1 MATKKLNAR
10 QARWAG
16 FFFFFFFQFYLLIRY
31 RPGRDILANALSRP
45 STKIEKK
52 KNEYRQQIL
61 LKPESVEKTVHLNT
75 LEPALQ
81 VVDQVLKA
89 NRESTAEYREKAQ
102 EGCDNEV
109 HTQVST
115 ARAGRTKIQQ
125 LIRAR
130 YYWPA
135 WRRDVER
142 Y

>member
-1 MATKKLNAR
+1 MHDKPGGL
-10 QARWAG
+10 G
-16 FFFFFFFQFYLLIRY
+16 VFFFFFSILPPDPLPSWTRGYSGK
-31 RPGRDILANALSRP
+31 RP
-45 STKIEKK
+45 
-52 KNEYRQQIL
+52 Q
-61 LKPESVEKTVHLNT
+61 PESVEKTVHLNT